1 MSLTVPTA
9 GVIAGRS
16 ATVRI
21 ATPDTGA
28 ILSDFGAKMVEV
40 GTKWKAERLQLQG
53 QQAQLAITRDLGQ
66 ARQEV
71 EQIADPAAIGPAWDA
86 KVAEITDR
94 YITHD
99 ESGKLTID
107 PKLAEQLGLT
117 LTGLSDQHGLALGN
131 RVIELTRSQQEATW
145 IEARDQITT
154 AAVTADPETFGAL
167 LAQGEAWIDARAA
180 SGRIDPAAAAT
191 EKQTLRREVLQGRAE
206 AAIQNDPQ
214 GFLTAAD
221 AGQFDAMG
229 GDLLGSNRL
238 AAEREL
244 ARRAT
249 EAEKAA
255 KMTAKARSDAIDI
268 RLTEMTKIIRTGAR
282 ATDEAFLSDPEVMA
296 SEKYGAAK
304 AALDLRNEIPGI
316 RQLTVAELDGAIAAE
331 QASPVAHDYQTERLA
346 VLRQWRDEAAVG
358 WATDA
363 PAIAEKAGLPVPK
376 LPDFNPADP
385 QTYAAGIFSRLSF
398 EKWVQAQGY
407 TTAPAALSP
416 SDKAKLKPVLDP
428 KADFGPKLALA
439 EALAAGTQGD
449 PRALAGQI
457 GASPA
462 FVHAAGIMATTGNST
477 LAQSILRGEQKDALG
492 TVALPSTDAMNLT
505 FDEVT
510 GGIFADDPTL
520 RAQYGAAA
528 RARYADLAAGVDP
541 SQKGAGITVL
551 GVGWRD
557 DPAAVQLYTDAV
569 QQVLGATPTTKGA
582 LTIGGVQEINGAMVA
597 LPPGVAAAEVDA
609 ALDVIG
615 SKHLQGQRWTPE
627 DGGGWTSAA
636 TATPPDPLRALKGAS
651 ITGAAPAFGPDP
663 RAWFDMVHLRRVGE
677 SDIYEMQV
685 TVDGRTYTI
694 PQADDPNGTA
704 YRFVLS
710 DLIRETRP

>member
-28 ILSDFGAKMVEV
+28 ILSDFGAKMVDV

-53 QQAQLAITRDLGQ
+53 QQAQLAITRELGQ
-66 ARQEV
+66 ARQQV

-99 ESGKLTID
+99 QSGKVTID

-131 RVIELTRSQQEATW
+131 RVIELTRSQQEAAW
-145 IEARDQITT
+145 IEARTQITT

-167 LAQGEAWIDARAA
+167 VAQGEAWIDARAA
-180 SGRIDPAAAAT
+180 NGQLDPAAAAT
-191 EKQTLRREVLQGRAE
+191 EKQTLRREVFQGRAE
-206 AAIQNDPQ
+206 AMIQNDPQ
-214 GFLTAAD
+214 AFLKAAD
-221 AGQFDAMG
+221 AGAMDPLG
-229 GDLLGSNRL
+229 GDLLGSSRL
-238 AAEREL
+238 AAEREI

-249 EAEKAA
+249 EAEKVA
-255 KMTAKARSDAIDI
+255 KMTAKARSDAIDS

-282 ATDEAFLSDPEVMA
+282 ATDEAFLADPEVMA
-296 SEKYGAAK
+296 SEKYGEAK
-304 AALDLRNEIPGI
+304 AALDLRNETPGI
-316 RQLTVAELDGAIAAE
+316 RQMTVAQLDAAIAAE
-331 QASPVAHDYQTERLA
+331 QGNPVAHDYQTERLA
-346 VLRQWRDEAAVG
+346 VLRQWRDAAAVG

-363 PAIAEKAGLPVPK
+363 PGMAKAAGLPVPE

-385 QTYAAGIFSRLSF
+385 QAFAAGIVGRLSF
-398 EKWVQAQGY
+398 EKSVQAEGY

-457 GASPA
+457 GASPV
-462 FVHAAGIMATTGNST
+462 FVHAASIMATTGNRA
-477 LAQSILRGEQKDALG
+477 LAEQILRGEQKDTLG
-492 TVALPSTDAMNLT
+492 TVALPSEDTMNLT

-510 GGIFADDPTL
+510 GGIFADNPTL
-520 RAQYGAAA
+520 RAQYGEAA
-528 RARYADLAAGVDP
+528 RALYADLAAGVDP
-541 SQKGAGITVL
+541 AQTGSGITVM
-551 GVGWRD
+551 GVGWRE

-569 QQVLGATPTTKGA
+569 QQVLGATPATNGA

-597 LPPGVAAAEVDA
+597 LPPGVAAADVNTALEV
-609 ALDVIG
+609 IR
-615 SKHLQGQRWTPE
+615 SKHLLGQRWTPE

-636 TATPPDPLRALKGAS
+636 TATPPDPLRALKAAS

-685 TVDGRTYTI
+685 TVEGRTYTV
-694 PQADDPNGTA
+694 PQADDPNGTP